1 MGSNNSKNFDAFS
14 DYERENEFYS
24 ESGFYIPPNKKC
36 VIYKLADDNVEI
48 KDCQVDTIELPLE
61 TDSVVRSVLH
71 KFIER
76 SSFGKKKYGTDLDRD
91 DLSLL
96 DWIQHTQEELMDA
109 TLYLEKLKKTVL
121 EKLDQQEKNT
131 EV

>member
-14 DYERENEFYS
+14 DYERENELYS
-24 ESGFYIPPNKKC
+24 ETGFYIPPNKKC
-36 VIYKLADDNVEI
+36 VIYKLVDDNVEI

-121 EKLDQQEKNT
+121 KKLDQQEKNT

>member
-1 MGSNNSKNFDAFS
+1 MGSNNSKNAFS
-14 DYERENEFYS
+14 DYEDERENECYN
-24 ESGFYIPPNKKC
+24 ECGFYIPSNKKC
-36 VIYKLADDNVEI
+36 HIYKLVDDNVEI
-48 KDCQVDTIELPLE
+48 KNCQVDTIELPLE

-96 DWIQHTQEELMDA
+96 DSEHSPQN
-109 TLYLEKLKKTVL
+109 
-121 EKLDQQEKNT
+121 QQNLNDTFSQFPNDPFLQFNFKI
-131 EV
+131 

>member
-1 MGSNNSKNFDAFS
+1 MGNTNSKNMNGFS
-14 DYERENEFYS
+14 DFEHCNEN
-24 ESGFYIPPNKKC
+24 GFYIHTKDTFKCCCETSNSVIDDIEITENK
-36 VIYKLADDNVEI
+36 
-48 KDCQVDTIELPLE
+48 VDTIDLPLE

-91 DLSLL
+91 DLSML

-109 TLYLEKLKKTVL
+109 TLYLEKLKKTIL
-121 EKLDQQEKNT
+121 EKMKNI
-131 EV
+131 EN